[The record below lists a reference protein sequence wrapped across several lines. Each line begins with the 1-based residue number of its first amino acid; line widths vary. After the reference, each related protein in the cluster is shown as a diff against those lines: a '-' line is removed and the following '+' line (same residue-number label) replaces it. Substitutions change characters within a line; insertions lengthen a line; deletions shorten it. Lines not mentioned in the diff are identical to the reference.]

1 MLKFPLLGTEHFQLQ
16 LYMCNVVVQLP
27 EDSRDFPEWCD
38 NVFKHNIDWDDVRF
52 QEMFNLND
60 IEGFSHERRML
71 CVDDFLSEL
80 QDDELLFLKLN
91 EIAAEA
97 LIAVINHHP
106 LFEVTAKEV
115 KPTDRRQAVYLQHE
129 VRRIFQEQVSKE
141 PVNNHLH
148 SV

>member
-1 MLKFPLLGTEHFQLQ
+1 MKIVHDERKRTINMGCLFLLGLGYPTVL
-16 LYMCNVVVQLP
+16 
-27 EDSRDFPEWCD
+27 DFD
-38 NVFKHNIDWDDVRF
+38 DVFKHNIDWDDVRF

-80 QDDELLFLKLN
+80 QDNELLFLKLN